1 MINIRKSEQRG
12 HHNFGWL
19 DTYHTFS
26 FGDYYDPDNMG
37 FRSLRV
43 INEDRVKGGT
53 GFGSHPHRDMEI
65 VTYVMDGAL
74 RHEDNFGH
82 GSVIK
87 KDYFQKMSA
96 GTGIIHSEY
105 NDSDTDP
112 VHLYQIW
119 IHPDHKGI
127 KPNYGQVHIKRND
140 IENKLK
146 LIASGNRKKDDAPI
160 HIHQDAHLYI
170 SSLDGTAEINYKQ
183 GKNRYAWIQVTKG
196 LVKVLGKTL
205 EEGDGAA
212 VSGESDLSISTDSYG
227 EFLLFD
233 LA

>member
-1 MINIRKSEQRG
+1 MINVRKSEERG
-12 HHNFGWL
+12 HNNFGWL

-43 INEDRVKGGT
+43 INEDQVKGGA

-65 VTYVMDGAL
+65 ITYVMDGAL

-82 GSVIK
+82 NSVIK

-105 NDSDTDP
+105 NDSETET

-119 IHPDHKGI
+119 ILPDHKGI
-127 KPNYGQVHIKRND
+127 KPNYGQVHIKRSE
-140 IENKLK
+140 IENRLM
-146 LIASGNRKKDDAPI
+146 LIASSNKDVYEAPI
-160 HIHQDAHLYI
+160 HIHQDARLYI
-170 SSLDGTAEINYKQ
+170 AKLDNSAGVSHKLEN
-183 GKNRYAWIQVTKG
+183 NRYAWIQVTKG
-196 LVKVLGKTL
+196 SVKILGKNL

-212 VSGESDLSISTDSYG
+212 VSGETEINISPKSYG